1 MSTWEGSMVIDV
13 MKGEELPI
21 TITYAGSPDL
31 SSATMSF
38 AMKEKLSDEEALVAK
53 DDDDFDDTQEAEG
66 IAQFTLTDT
75 DTNACGAGE
84 FIGQIKAE
92 WGNGQIFKSEFLI
105 FRIRDVVI

>member
-1 MSTWEGSMVIDV
+1 MSAWEDTMVIDI

-31 SSATMSF
+31 SGATMSF
-38 AMKEKLSDEEALVAK
+38 ALKEKLSDEEALVTK
-53 DDDDFDDTQEAEG
+53 SDDDFDDTQEASG
-66 IAQFTLTDT
+66 IARFTFNDT
-75 DTNACGAGE
+75 DSNRVGE
-84 FIGQIKAE
+84 FIGQMKAE